1 MSNIA
6 TIHCCPFKDNNAH
19 LQFSLKMNNV
29 KLAEFSEPVFQLSL
43 ASLKCLGILVL
54 VTTILSVILD
64 TFLDFFGAVAKAT
77 MMKPAKGCRT
87 TCPNIEANELSIF

>member
-1 MSNIA
+1 MTVTIEANSDVLLQCMSNIA

-43 ASLKCLGILVL
+43 ASLKCLGILVF
-54 VTTILSVILD
+54 VV
-64 TFLDFFGAVAKAT
+64 
-77 MMKPAKGCRT
+77 
-87 TCPNIEANELSIF
+87 